1 MKRGIPRSWT
11 QRLSRWTGHQTN
23 VPSQTPKQDT
33 NDYVADVK
41 SLANNTVVTASEKGT
56 KEDARTFE
64 YVNSAGE
71 QLFVTTNCA
80 GIDTDDAT
88 EKRFGTIERKIDK
101 ETPNQPTDEQTH
113 DDIPGSVKRE
123 PLNTSADSTDIETE
137 RLDERNTYASVKK
150 YKHMFEAIEQ
160 HENEDR
166 CSSYITVDGESVNIS
181 GSQEHTTLKRPTE
194 SKLYTSVKMHSPNT
208 NIRCAGADSCI
219 ETTEPPYADKETV
232 VELSVRRDAEQHGVA
247 MTTDSLM
254 RVKAGRHH
262 SYTNET
268 TLGGEKH
275 IKLQTWPVLPEKVDA
290 SSNRSPERKCKT
302 FVSAAD
308 NRDEQSPASQYCP
321 TYISVFPDK
330 SNSCS

>member
-123 PLNTSADSTDIETE
+123 PLNTSDIETE
-137 RLDERNTYASVKK
+137 RLDERNPYASVKK
-150 YKHMFEAIEQ
+150 YKH
-160 HENEDR
+160 N
-166 CSSYITVDGESVNIS
+166 V
-181 GSQEHTTLKRPTE
+181 
-194 SKLYTSVKMHSPNT
+194 
-208 NIRCAGADSCI
+208 
-219 ETTEPPYADKETV
+219 
-232 VELSVRRDAEQHGVA
+232 
-247 MTTDSLM
+247 
-254 RVKAGRHH
+254 
-262 SYTNET
+262 
-268 TLGGEKH
+268 
-275 IKLQTWPVLPEKVDA
+275 
-290 SSNRSPERKCKT
+290 
-302 FVSAAD
+302 
-308 NRDEQSPASQYCP
+308 
-321 TYISVFPDK
+321 
-330 SNSCS
+330 